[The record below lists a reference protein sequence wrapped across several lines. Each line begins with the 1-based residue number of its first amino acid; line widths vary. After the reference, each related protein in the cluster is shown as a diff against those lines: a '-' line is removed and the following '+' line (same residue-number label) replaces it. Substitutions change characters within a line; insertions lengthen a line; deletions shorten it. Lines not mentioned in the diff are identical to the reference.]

1 MNNLLSKET
10 LIGAASLGAG
20 AVIAKVVQTKV
31 LSADYMPVEIVKT
44 NTNVQNLITLGVGIF
59 TPMLVKG
66 GVGSPINAIGKGL
79 GAGMIAVSVAGLVEP
94 FLKEAKIITG
104 YGDDTFM
111 GDVLMGE
118 AESGT
123 LMGASENIFDAP
135 SGDFTQGGS
144 GEMDY

>member
-1 MNNLLSKET
+1 MNLLSKET

-20 AVIAKVVQTKV
+20 AVAAKIVHKKLLPNIPVDIISK
-31 LSADYMPVEIVKT
+31 SNADGT
-44 NTNVQNLITLGVGIF
+44 ATNVQNLITLAAGIF
-59 TPMLVKG
+59 TPMVVKG
-66 GVGSPINAIGKGL
+66 SIGTGL
-79 GAGMIAVSVAGLVEP
+79 GAGMIAVSVAGLVNP
-94 FLKEAKIITG
+94 LLANAGITG
-104 YGDDTFM
+104 NDTFM

-123 LMGASENIFDAP
+123 LMGASNNIFDAP

>member
-20 AVIAKVVQTKV
+20 AVIAKVVQAKV
-31 LSADYMPVEIVKT
+31 LSADFMPIQIVKDST
-44 NTNVQNLITLGVGIF
+44 NIQNLITLGVGIF
-59 TPMLVKG
+59 TPVVVK
-66 GVGSPINAIGKGL
+66 SNIGKGL

-123 LMGASENIFDAP
+123 LMGASENIFDSP
-135 SGDFTQGGS
+135 STDYTSGDS

>member
-1 MNNLLSKET
+1 MNLLSKET

-20 AVIAKVVQTKV
+20 AVIAKVVHAKV
-31 LSADYMPVEIVKT
+31 LTNEKFPIDIVKT

-59 TPMLVKG
+59 TPMIVKG

-79 GAGMIAVSVAGLVEP
+79 GAGMIAVSVAGLVTP
-94 FLKEAKIITG
+94 LLKDPTITG
-104 YGDDTFM
+104 YGSDTFM

>member
-1 MNNLLSKET
+1 MNLLSKET

-20 AVIAKVVQTKV
+20 AVAAKIVHSKV
-31 LSADYMPVEIVKT
+31 LPLVPLDIVKT
-44 NTNVQNLITLGVGIF
+44 NTNVQNLITLGLGIF
-59 TPMLVKG
+59 TPMVVK
-66 GVGSPINAIGKGL
+66 SNIGKGL

-94 FLKEAKIITG
+94 ILKSNNLITG
-104 YGDDTFM
+104 TDTFM

-123 LMGASENIFDAP
+123 LMGASSDIFTAP
-135 SGDFTQGGS
+135 FGDFTEGGS